1 MISKDRM
8 KIFRN
13 GLATG
18 LLLQLAIGPVFF
30 FIVNLT
36 IQRTILDGLVA
47 VFAVTIVD
55 YLYITLAILGVGKL
69 LERKKVK
76 KVFGIISSAV
86 LVIFGWIIIKDVIGS
101 DFSTDAN
108 TTSSNLL
115 TSFTAV
121 FFLTISSP
129 MTIVF
134 FTSLFATKAV
144 ELDYTKRELLIF
156 GLSTGSATLIFL
168 GASVIL
174 FSLIGGAIPIRLI
187 RLLNILVGIL
197 LIGYGA
203 VRLVKGMQNNE
214 HHEVRA
220 ANNACS

>member
-1 MISKDRM
+1 MISKDHM

-18 LLLQLAIGPVFF
+18 LLLQFAIGPVFF

-47 VFAVTIVD
+47 VLAVTIVD

-76 KVFGIISSAV
+76 KVFGIISSTV
-86 LVIFGWIIIKDVIGS
+86 LIIFGWIIIKGVIGS
-101 DFSTDAN
+101 DVSANVN

-115 TSFTAV
+115 TSFTSV

-144 ELDYTKRELLIF
+144 ELNYTKQELLIF
-156 GLSTGSATLIFL
+156 GLSTGSATFIFL
-168 GASVIL
+168 GTSVIL
-174 FSLIGGAIPIRLI
+174 FSLIGGAIPIMLI

-203 VRLVKGMQNNE
+203 VRLVRGMQNNGHPE
-214 HHEVRA
+214 GGGG
-220 ANNACS
+220 

>member
-1 MISKDRM
+1 M

-36 IQRTILDGLVA
+36 LQRTILDGFVA
-47 VFAVTIVD
+47 VLAVTMVD

-76 KVFGIISSAV
+76 QVFGIISSTV
-86 LVIFGWIIIKDVIGS
+86 LIIFGSMIIKDVIGRDVS
-101 DFSTDAN
+101 IKAN

-115 TSFTAV
+115 TSFTSV

-144 ELDYTKRELLIF
+144 EFNYTKRELFIF
-156 GLSTGSATLIFL
+156 GLSTGSATFIFL
-168 GASVIL
+168 GTSVIL
-174 FSLIGGAIPIRLI
+174 FSSIGGAIPIMLI
-187 RLLNILVGIL
+187 KLLNMGVGIL

-203 VRLVKGMQNNE
+203 VRLVKGIQNNGY
-214 HHEVRA
+214 HESGA
-220 ANNACS
+220 ANKACT